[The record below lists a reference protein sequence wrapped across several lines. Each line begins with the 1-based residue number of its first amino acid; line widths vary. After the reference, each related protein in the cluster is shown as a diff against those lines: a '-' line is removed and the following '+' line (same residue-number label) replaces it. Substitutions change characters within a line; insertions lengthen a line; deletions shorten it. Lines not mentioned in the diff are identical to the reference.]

1 MVLGIAEALASS
13 FFPTNYVVHIGI
25 GILTIL
31 VLRAFSQGRKTDRE
45 RDLHARTILLTV
57 SPNFVYHLD
66 DNS

>member
-25 GILTIL
+25 GIFTIL
-31 VLRAFSQGRKTDRE
+31 VLRAFLQGRKTDRE

-57 SPNFVYHLD
+57 SLCISFRWQF
-66 DNS
+66 SI